1 MNSLQS
7 TRRHIA
13 SWTAL
18 ALIIGPWAHAPAQ
31 AAAPN
36 SAPQVLL
43 TITNSQSMDGTT
55 SGAIMV
61 GSGRLSASADSS
73 LTNSASPV
81 NYTIQTGF
89 APPLNAGSSG
99 QAPYTVT
106 CGSALCDNGP
116 SRLNLAKNAIQQ
128 VLASYGDSLNF
139 GLYTYQTG
147 SPTLYTTWVYQMS
160 PTSGAFTFTNTYVS
174 DATTPANPCYQYSS
188 ASANVNSNCAAIAP
202 LYNSSFSSSRYMN
215 MSLSSDDP
223 TVNDVLYAPSSY
235 PSIFVDYGGT
245 SPATPFPPN
254 YSLSNYNSG
263 SVSISYSKVL
273 PTNGI
278 KQTNPT
284 NAGYVPYSSQVMYV
298 KRGFGYGA
306 SQSATTGTAAVAMT
320 GNIANF
326 NSALAP
332 ETNNASSTEVKSV
345 AGQSAI
351 GGLLK
356 GALSY
361 LNGLT
366 KTSCQKQYVVL
377 LTDGLPTLDLNN
389 KAWPPL
395 GSLSGNSYGVTATF
409 NTDGSLGTTNNQA
422 LTDAIN
428 SIKALSSAGI
438 STYVIGL
445 GAGVNSASNP
455 MAAKTLQAMA
465 VAGGTSTFYPASDAP
480 ALNNAFLKIAQQI
493 FQASSVAAPVAPLTV
508 QSGSALVYSL
518 TSNPQVQ
525 QQAGS
530 VKAFAVGSDGTPA
543 STQSWEAG
551 ALMSKAQRQTALYT
565 TASDNATI
573 VPLANVDAGAYS
585 LTKTTCVPDVSTIW
599 NYTVDPSYSSGP
611 CSYLGNRLPGSFL
624 GTFSTQNT
632 GIFVGPPSA
641 SSLLGVS
648 GYTAF
653 ASNTQSRPSMLMF
666 SNNDGFLYAVNAQ
679 TGALLWAWTPRSML
693 PKLQNYSTFAATT
706 QMDGNFTVIDAPD
719 ASGAWA
725 SYVVG
730 SLGSGAEHFSLQLDA
745 SGMPSKVVY
754 DAVVSSG
761 SAPGDKAAATGAS
774 PLRQVPQIVN
784 IQGSLYYVFVVNLG
798 TTSTLYELN
807 VATGVFTS
815 KALGAT
821 VSSSLYVDPQNKQLW
836 LGSSA
841 GDIWTTTLTG
851 NASSDALNAIKA
863 ASTLSPSNS
872 GALVAP
878 ILYVG
883 YTEYKGIPFMYAA
896 NSAMLTMFGVSQTGW
911 TPIWASTPTAGYSY
925 NNGLFAVSSGIS
937 SLTPGGIV
945 SDMVRID
952 GNVMTVPMFAPPT
965 DSCGTGSGYYDF
977 FDLGT
982 GSFPNAGI
990 TYQGKVVTS
999 RIYVGAGPAFTPSGT
1014 ITNKGLALY
1023 PKTKNTANPSDPQIN
1038 NPINNPIKN
1047 LATPIGWRR

>member
-1 MNSLQS
+1 MNSHQS
-7 TRRHIA
+7 TRRLVA

-18 ALIIGPWAHAPAQ
+18 ALIVGPWANMPAQ
-31 AAAPN
+31 AAAAS

-61 GSGRLSASADSS
+61 GSGRLSATADSS

-81 NYTIQTGF
+81 NYTIPSGF
-89 APPLNAGSSG
+89 APPLNAGSNG

-116 SRLNLAKNAIQQ
+116 SRLNLAKNAIKQ
-128 VLASYGDSLNF
+128 VLASYGDALNF

-160 PTSGAFTFTNTYVS
+160 PTSGPFTFTNTFV
-174 DATTPANPCYQYSS
+174 DAATTPANPCYQYTS
-188 ASANVNSNCAAIAP
+188 ASANVNSNCASIAP
-202 LYNSSFSSSRYMN
+202 LYNSSFSSAPFMN

-223 TVNDVLYAPSSY
+223 TVNDVLYAPSNY

-245 SPATPFPPN
+245 NPASPFPPN
-254 YSLSNYNSG
+254 FTLSNYNSG

-306 SQSATTGTAAVAMT
+306 TQSATTGTAAVAMT
-320 GNIANF
+320 GNISNF
-326 NSALAP
+326 SSALAP
-332 ETNNASSTEVKSV
+332 ETNLASSAEVKAV

-377 LTDGLPTLDLNN
+377 LTDGLPTLDLKN

-395 GSLSGNSYGVTATF
+395 GSLSGNNYGLTATF

-428 SIKALSSAGI
+428 SIKGLASAGI

-465 VAGGTSTFYPASDAP
+465 IAGGTSTFYPASDAP

-508 QSGSALVYSL
+508 QSGSALLYSL

-530 VKAFAVGSDGTPA
+530 VKAFAVSADGTP
-543 STQSWEAG
+543 SQNQSWDAG
-551 ALMSKAQRQTALYT
+551 ALMTKSQRLSALRSTAT
-565 TASDNATI
+565 DNSV
-573 VPLANVDAGAYS
+573 VPLASIDAAAYG
-585 LTKTTCVPDVSTIW
+585 LTPTSCVPDVGTIL
-599 NYTVDPSYSSGP
+599 NYTADPSYSGGP
-611 CSYLGNRLPGSFL
+611 CSYLGNRLSGSFL

-632 GIFVGPPSA
+632 GIYVGPPSS
-641 SSLLGVS
+641 SSLLGVP
-648 GYTAF
+648 GYASF
-653 ASNTQSRPSMLMF
+653 ANSSKNRPGMLMF
-666 SNNDGFLYAVNAQ
+666 TNNDGFLYAVNAS
-679 TGALLWAWTPRSML
+679 TGALLWGWTPRSVLAKM
-693 PKLQNYSTFAATT
+693 QNYSTFAATT

-719 ASGAWA
+719 SAGEWA

-730 SLGSGAEHFSLQLDA
+730 SVGSGAEHFSMKLDLGGTPTTVF
-745 SGMPSKVVY
+745 SNIVPG
-754 DAVVSSG
+754 G
-761 SAPGDKAAATGAS
+761 SAPGDKAAATGSS
-774 PLRQVPQIVN
+774 PLRQVPQIVTIGN
-784 IQGSLYYVFVVNLG
+784 AIYYIYVVNSG
-798 TTSTLYELN
+798 GTSTLYEVN
-807 VATGVFTS
+807 VATGAS
-815 KALGAT
+815 SARALGAT
-821 VSSSLYVDPQNKQLW
+821 VSSALYVDPQNKQLW
-836 LGSSA
+836 FGSSA
-841 GDIWTTTLTG
+841 GDVWTITLTG
-851 NASSDALNAIKA
+851 NAQTDALNAIRA

-872 GALVAP
+872 GALVSP

-883 YTEYKGIPFMYAA
+883 YTEYKGIPYMYAA
-896 NSAMLTMFGVSQTGW
+896 NASMLTMFGVSQTGW
-911 TPIWASTPTAGYSY
+911 TPIWASTPSAGYSY
-925 NNGLFAVSSGIS
+925 NNGVFASSSGIS
-937 SLTPGGIV
+937 TLTPGGIV
-945 SDMVRID
+945 SDLLRVD
-952 GNVMTVPMFAPPT
+952 GNIMTVPMFAPPV

-977 FDLGT
+977 FDLST
-982 GSFPNAGI
+982 GKFPSVGI
-990 TYQGKVVTS
+990 TYQDNVVTT

-1014 ITNKGLALY
+1014 VTNKGLALY
-1023 PKTKNTANPSDPQIN
+1023 PKAKNDPSPPSA
-1038 NPINNPIKN
+1038 PINNPIKN
-1047 LATPIGWRR
+1047 NATPIGWRH